1 MNKNTISKWF
11 SMFVL
16 MMAGTTGAT
25 AQSLTV
31 ADATLVPGKTKV
43 VSISLDAAEGQTIYG
58 IQTDITLS
66 EGLTIDA
73 VTAAN
78 TSQTQHEAEAEITK

>member
-16 MMAGTTGAT
+16 MMVAGITGAT

-31 ADATLVPGKTKV
+31 ADF
-43 VSISLDAAEGQTIYG
+43 SLEQGQMTEVNIKLAAPADQTIYG
-58 IQTDITLS
+58 VQTDITLS
-66 EGLTIDA
+66 EGLILEEVAA
-73 VTAAN
+73 VN
-78 TSQTQHEAEAEITK
+78 AELQFDKNIVAG